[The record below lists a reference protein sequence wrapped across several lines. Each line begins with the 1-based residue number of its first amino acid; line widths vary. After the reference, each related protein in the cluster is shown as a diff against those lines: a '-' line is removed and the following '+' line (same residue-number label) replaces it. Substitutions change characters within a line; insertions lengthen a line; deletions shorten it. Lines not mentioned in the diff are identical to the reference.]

1 MVPRVRFAPSPTG
14 YLHVGGARTALFNWL
29 FARRHGGVFVLR
41 IEDTD
46 AERSSWEMV
55 AGIVDGLR
63 YLGLDWDEG
72 PDVGGPHAPYFQS
85 QRLEKY
91 RERVK
96 ALVADGKA
104 YEDGG
109 AIRFKVPPG
118 QTKFTDLVHGDI
130 SFENE
135 HIEPFVILRSDG
147 QPTYHLSVVVDDI
160 DMEITQVVR
169 GDDHISNTPKQI
181 LLYEAFGKQ
190 PPQFAH
196 VPLIMGPD
204 KKRLSKRHGATSV
217 IEYQRLGYLPEAM
230 ANFLAL
236 LGWSPG
242 GDREVLTRDELV
254 SLFRLEG
261 ISGGN
266 AVFNIEKLDWFNQ
279 QHIARLDG
287 RELLRRIAPAL
298 RDAGLWRDTL
308 ADGESAWVLDV
319 LELLKPR
326 VKKIDHLVE
335 EIRPFLVADAE
346 LTIDDAGA
354 AKHLTAEVRPVLSS
368 LAEAF
373 RGPAASDSVEIE
385 KLVRSTAES
394 RGIKAAALIHATRL
408 AVTGR
413 TVSAGLF
420 DVLRVLG
427 SARVAARLD
436 RAVNYTAR
444 S

>member
-1 MVPRVRFAPSPTG
+1 
-14 YLHVGGARTALFNWL
+14 
-29 FARRHGGVFVLR
+29 
-41 IEDTD
+41 
-46 AERSSWEMV
+46 
-55 AGIVDGLR
+55 
-63 YLGLDWDEG
+63 
-72 PDVGGPHAPYFQS
+72 
-85 QRLEKY
+85 
-91 RERVK
+91 
-96 ALVADGKA
+96 
-104 YEDGG
+104 
-109 AIRFKVPPG
+109 
-118 QTKFTDLVHGDI
+118 
-130 SFENE
+130 
-135 HIEPFVILRSDG
+135 
-147 QPTYHLSVVVDDI
+147 
-160 DMEITQVVR
+160 
-169 GDDHISNTPKQI
+169 
-181 LLYEAFGKQ
+181 
-190 PPQFAH
+190 
-196 VPLIMGPD
+196 
-204 KKRLSKRHGATSV
+204 
-217 IEYQRLGYLPEAM
+217 
-230 ANFLAL
+230 
-236 LGWSPG
+236 
-242 GDREVLTRDELV
+242 
-254 SLFRLEG
+254 
-261 ISGGN
+261 
-266 AVFNIEKLDWFNQ
+266 
-279 QHIARLDG
+279 
-287 RELLRRIAPAL
+287 
-298 RDAGLWRDTL
+298 LWRDTL

-427 SARVAARLD
+427 AARVAARLD